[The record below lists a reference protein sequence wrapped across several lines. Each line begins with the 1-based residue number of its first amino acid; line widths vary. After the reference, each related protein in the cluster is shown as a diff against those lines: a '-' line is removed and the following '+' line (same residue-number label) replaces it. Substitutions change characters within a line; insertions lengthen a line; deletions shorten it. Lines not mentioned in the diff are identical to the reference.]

1 MEQAY
6 TDRDVRESP
15 SLKEVAEKYVLEYK
29 GSFHPILDCKE
40 RMAKG
45 LDLEVAHIRLV
56 LNTMRADPRV
66 ELLPQVERTDNV
78 VPFIP
83 RQRRSIEFDFEDISE
98 LPNFGTRRRAYFDIP
113 TRIKYPYAMSMHKRS
128 EVIHEVDLER
138 STFRYFTGSE
148 EFQLNLHYQ
157 CRSEYLKRIKVRFL
171 TDWERSQLIAFGL
184 MRPCPACV
192 SIKAARAVRNA

>member
-83 RQRRSIEFDFEDISE
+83 RQRARGLFDVDDEE
-98 LPNFGTRRRAYFDIP
+98 YGTSRRTRRAYFDIP
-113 TRIKYPYAMSMHKRS
+113 TKVKYPYAMSMHKRS

-138 STFRYFTGSE
+138 SALRYFTGSG
-148 EFQLNLHYQ
+148 EFELQLRYQ
-157 CRSEYLKRIKVRFL
+157 CRSEYLKRIRVRFL
-171 TDWERSQLIAFGL
+171 SEWERSQLILLGL